1 MEFQGLLDILRQS
14 DPPKEVAVEVL
25 RRSREPVLALRLFQA
40 ASEIRDRELGRT
52 LWWSAGISA
61 MMPCKIEP
69 RCTYCTFFTVKSF
82 PMEELVASVKA
93 VEAMGIRH
101 LHLSGGSCLDGY
113 DNEMAE
119 MINAIRDASDMNVEV
134 NLGPSFSRQGVQRF
148 KQMGVRSVTSS
159 LEVFN
164 PEVFARVKPG
174 DSLEARKRLI
184 EVCQDE
190 GMSVRSM
197 ILVGLGE
204 SEADRIDHLYWLK
217 QFPRL
222 RHLRFSRFMPYPGT
236 EAVGQP
242 RCSPWEVSR
251 LVAVA
256 RLLMPTVD
264 LGLAAGNSHEDI
276 PLWYAAGGGNQLLG
290 ATISLR
296 QGRAKPQTG
305 EEVLPVTER
314 IELVSRMG
322 LIRQFVQ
329 GLGRDIG
336 SDLPFDD
343 RH

>member
-1 MEFQGLLDILRQS
+1 
-14 DPPKEVAVEVL
+14 
-25 RRSREPVLALRLFQA
+25 
-40 ASEIRDRELGRT
+40 
-52 LWWSAGISA
+52 
-61 MMPCKIEP
+61 
-69 RCTYCTFFTVKSF
+69 
-82 PMEELVASVKA
+82 
-93 VEAMGIRH
+93 
-101 LHLSGGSCLDGY
+101 
-113 DNEMAE
+113 
-119 MINAIRDASDMNVEV
+119 
-134 NLGPSFSRQGVQRF
+134 
-148 KQMGVRSVTSS
+148 
-159 LEVFN
+159 
-164 PEVFARVKPG
+164 
-174 DSLEARKRLI
+174 
-184 EVCQDE
+184 
-190 GMSVRSM
+190 
-197 ILVGLGE
+197 
-204 SEADRIDHLYWLK
+204 
-217 QFPRL
+217 
-222 RHLRFSRFMPYPGT
+222 MPYPGT